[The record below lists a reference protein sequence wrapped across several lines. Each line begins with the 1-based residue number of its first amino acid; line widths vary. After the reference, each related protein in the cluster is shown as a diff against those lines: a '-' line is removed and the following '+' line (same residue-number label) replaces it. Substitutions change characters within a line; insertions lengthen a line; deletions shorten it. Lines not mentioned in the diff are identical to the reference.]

1 MTMQSD
7 NIDPHAAEAKE
18 RWGLTDAYKQSQE
31 RVGKMTQADMDRIKD
46 DTDVLMKKIVAVSEK
61 GPADAEVQ
69 ALIAKHYNGLRMFYE
84 PNVIMYKGLA
94 DMYVDDARFT
104 AYYDAYKPGLALFMR
119 DAMYAFCD
127 AQTSTHAE

>member
-1 MTMQSD
+1 
-7 NIDPHAAEAKE
+7 
-18 RWGLTDAYKQSQE
+18 
-31 RVGKMTQADMDRIKD
+31 
-46 DTDVLMKKIVAVSEK
+46 
-61 GPADAEVQ
+61 
-69 ALIAKHYNGLRMFYE
+69 
-84 PNVIMYKGLA
+84 MYKGLA